1 MRSGRL
7 DRRIIIQQF
16 SPASP
21 AINADGEPSGSWTT
35 LDAVWAEI
43 LPLKGTEKMQGQQ
56 ELAQA
61 EYKFNIRYRGDITPK
76 NRISYSGNIYDI
88 LAVLSIGRNK
98 GLSLQCRRNVA

>member
-1 MRSGRL
+1 MRAGRL

-21 AINADGEPSGSWTT
+21 AIDADGEPSGSWTT

-61 EYKFNIRYRGDITPK
+61 DYKIYIRYRADVTPVH
-76 NRISYSGNIYDI
+76 RISYAGNIYDI
-88 LAVLSIGRNK
+88 LTVLPIGRNK
-98 GLSLQCRRNVA
+98 GLELQCRRNVA